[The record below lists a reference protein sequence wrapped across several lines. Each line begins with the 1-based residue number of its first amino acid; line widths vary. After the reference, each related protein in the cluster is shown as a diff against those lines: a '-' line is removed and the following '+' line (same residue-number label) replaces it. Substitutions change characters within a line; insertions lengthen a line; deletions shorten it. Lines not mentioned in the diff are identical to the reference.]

1 MRPVNKFRGNIF
13 VANLPNGYTDE
24 QLAQLFDPYGIV
36 LGAFLARDPVTRK
49 TRGFGLVNIAPEKAT
64 AKAIAALNGTQVD
77 GRKIEARAADPEMS
91 INLPTPVGGGH
102 SSHQHSG
109 HAPAMAP
116 RFAPAAVRTAPRRPV
131 QVEYRSIAR
140 RP

>member
-1 MRPVNKFRGNIF
+1 MRPINKFRGNIF

-36 LGAFLARDPVTRK
+36 LGAFLARDPITRK
-49 TRGFGLVNIAPEKAT
+49 TRGFGLVNIAPERVA

-102 SSHQHSG
+102 SSHQ
-109 HAPAMAP
+109 APPMP
-116 RFAPAAVRTAPRRPV
+116 RFAPAAARPVPRRPV
-131 QVEYRSIAR
+131 QVEYRSLAR

>member
-1 MRPVNKFRGNIF
+1 MRPINKFRGNVF

-49 TRGFGLVNIAPEKAT
+49 TRGFGLVNIAPEKVAT
-64 AKAIAALNGTQVD
+64 KAIAALNGTQVD
-77 GRKIEARAADPEMS
+77 GRRIEARAADPEMS
-91 INLPTPVGGGH
+91 INLPTPVGGG
-102 SSHQHSG
+102 G
-109 HAPAMAP
+109 YNPHAAAAAP
-116 RFAPAAVRTAPRRPV
+116 RFAPAAAARTAPRRPV

-140 RP
+140 RS

>member
-1 MRPVNKFRGNIF
+1 MRPINKFRGNVF

-49 TRGFGLVNIAPEKAT
+49 TRGFGLVNIAPEKVAT
-64 AKAIAALNGTQVD
+64 KAIAALNGTQVD
-77 GRKIEARAADPEMS
+77 GRRIEARAADPEMS
-91 INLPTPVGGGH
+91 INLPTPVGGGYNP
-102 SSHQHSG
+102 
-109 HAPAMAP
+109 HAAAAAP
-116 RFAPAAVRTAPRRPV
+116 RFAPAAAARTAPRRPV

-140 RP
+140 RS